1 MLHALIF
8 AAEALP
14 VSDRSENAG
23 AEKPVAFRLKGPVID
38 GLGLGHFAM
47 GPAPDFFGARQRD
60 SNRVKIGDQ
69 ICTVVRRRTVHDV
82 SLKVAGVQWQKSMD
96 TRRLNL
102 SNAALIRR
110 KSRIQLLGLLL
121 HQLDVQA

>member
-14 VSDRSENAG
+14 IGDRSENAG
-23 AEKPVAFRLKGPVID
+23 AEKPVALRLKGPVID

-60 SNRVKIGDQ
+60 TNRVKIGDQ

-82 SLKVAGVQWQKSMD
+82 SLYLKGPGAGGQGPVH
-96 TRRLNL
+96 TL
-102 SNAALIRR
+102 SPSDLSPTIP
-110 KSRIQLLGLLL
+110 S
-121 HQLDVQA
+121 